1 MFSSYLHEFPD
12 LVGIQKCWC
21 PAAPVQLINNTI
33 SIEQLSLE
41 FDLLVQMLK
50 IGGGAGM
57 ITGYD
62 LVAGAVKTYR
72 VTERDVKVEGQGAGD
87 RVLVAVLCPFP
98 VVVYGDIAMEL
109 RCGRIGCIAWTAL
122 IIAAYQISIE
132 NQVLFHVSLL
142 TGRAVVSLTWRYVP
156 RVQPGYLYIRF
167 FCYKRVNPQQALFSS
182 PCVSDKLIWINS
194 FPFRAL
200 LTGQKG
206 LILNIIVRY

>member
-12 LVGIQKCWC
+12 LVSIQKCWC

-57 ITGYD
+57 IAGYD

-87 RVLVAVLCPFP
+87 WVLVAVLCPPP
-98 VVVYGDIAMEL
+98 VIIYGDVAMEL
-109 RCGRIGCIAWTAL
+109 RCCRIGCIARAAL

-142 TGRAVVSLTWRYVP
+142 IGQIL
-156 RVQPGYLYIRF
+156 F
-167 FCYKRVNPQQALFSS
+167 AL
-182 PCVSDKLIWINS
+182 
-194 FPFRAL
+194 A
-200 LTGQKG
+200 
-206 LILNIIVRY
+206 